1 MKRQTKISLFTLIS
15 LLLCLALPV
24 AALAQVYDLADG
36 SVIVTAK
43 EDGKRYVT
51 QIGGVTNE
59 EQYSDTVIE
68 QSGGVTGNTVTI
80 LAETGQTAEIT
91 LGGVDIDCSA
101 LDRVAAVYTGGAGDV
116 VIELDGVN
124 TLQSGANRAG
134 LEKDND
140 GTLTINDADN
150 DGVLNAFGGDYG
162 AGIGGGDSD
171 YYNGDGSGIIINGGT
186 VNATGGG
193 TAAGIGGGRDGA
205 GSHITVN
212 GGAVNATGGF
222 DGAGI
227 GGGWYGDGSDIT
239 VNGGIVNALGGN
251 FAAGIG
257 GGYCGDGSGI
267 TVNGGTVNATGGYGG
282 AGIGGGNRCSGSG
295 ITVNGGTVTASGGSH
310 GAGIG
315 GGLYGSGSDVTVSGV
330 ARVNVQGG
338 GGDPDIG
345 AGAGIGN
352 GGNYLSSSTP
362 IDGAEIDPDVSAL
375 MTAGWIRY
383 YAPGADMDTAEPV
396 RIITGVVIPPAPSPS
411 PRTYAVGDREV
422 TLSAPLWVIV
432 EIEEDIVTLVSVDA
446 FTAGE
451 LEDLETLIKTLLE
464 KEQLEKLLPDENGE
478 RVFPAGG
485 DILKDY
491 FDGEA
496 GHITVRVEK
505 DALEEGLVFDAAGVL
520 SPARIAGL
528 VPDPVSPVYFC
539 FDKESLLSP
548 WPRLS

>member
-1 MKRQTKISLFTLIS
+1 MKRKMKISLFTLIS

-24 AALAQVYDLADG
+24 AALAQVYDLTDG

-43 EDGKRYVT
+43 EDGKRYVS
-51 QIGGVTNE
+51 QLGGVTNE
-59 EQYSDTVIE
+59 EQYSDTVIQ
-68 QSGGVTGNTVTI
+68 QSGGAADNTVTI
-80 LAETGQTAEIT
+80 VAETGQTAEVT
-91 LGGVDIDCSA
+91 LGGVDIDCDGTY
-101 LDRVAAVYTGGAGDV
+101 LAAVYTDGAGDV

-124 TLQSGANRAG
+124 TLRSGESRAG

-150 DGVLNAFGGDYG
+150 DGVLNATGGLFG

-186 VNATGGG
+186 VNATGGY
-193 TAAGIGGGRDGA
+193 
-205 GSHITVN
+205 
-212 GGAVNATGGF
+212 

-227 GGGWYGDGSDIT
+227 GGGWNGSGSDIT
-239 VNGGIVNALGGN
+239 VNGGTVNAAGGTYGAGIGGGWNGFGSDITVNGGTVNALGGK
-251 FAAGIG
+251 FGAGIG
-257 GGYCGDGSGI
+257 GGYCGDGSDI
-267 TVNGGTVNATGGYGG
+267 SVNGGTVNALGGKYG
-282 AGIGGGNRCSGSG
+282 AGIGSGR
-295 ITVNGGTVTASGGSH
+295 H
-310 GAGIG
+310 
-315 GGLYGSGSDVTVSGV
+315 GSGSDISVSGS

-352 GGNYLSSSTP
+352 GGSSDENDAP
-362 IDGAEIDPDVSAL
+362 VNGDEVPPDVSGL
-375 MTAGWIRY
+375 FTGWIRY

-396 RIITGVVIPPAPSPS
+396 RIITAPDRTPDPSPS
-411 PRTYAVGDREV
+411 PRTYQVGDREV

-432 EIEEDIVTLVSVDA
+432 EIEEDIFTLVSVDA

-478 RVFPAGG
+478 RVFPAGE

-505 DALEEGLVFDAAGVL
+505 DALEGALVFDAAGVL
-520 SPARIAGL
+520 NKGRVLLL
-528 VPDPVSPVYFC
+528 VPDPLSPVYFS

-548 WPRLS
+548 WP